1 MNLNWFDIILLLIL
15 FTSAISGLRS
25 GLARV
30 VVGLLSTIVG
40 FVTAFWCYRMVAAPL
55 IPVVQSEAA
64 ANVIGFCIIF
74 FGVLIVGAAVAALL
88 SRLFQWIGLSWFN
101 HLLGGVAGVIR
112 GALIIAVLV
121 DIAVAFSPSPT
132 PGFISNSRVLPY
144 TAELS
149 SWVVQLAP
157 RGLRDA
163 FIQQMEN
170 LRRFRSH
177 PTQDDGQQAT
187 VTTRE
192 GDRTC

>member
-15 FTSAISGLRS
+15 FASAISGLRS

-30 VVGLLSTIVG
+30 VVGLLSTIAG

-101 HLLGGVAGVIR
+101 HLLGGVAGFIR
-112 GALIIAVLV
+112 GALVVAVLV

-132 PGFISNSRVLPY
+132 PRFISDSQVLPY
-144 TAELS
+144 TSELS
-149 SWVVQLAP
+149 AWLVEVAP
-157 RGLRDA
+157 RELKDM
-163 FIQQMEN
+163 FIEQMEN
-170 LRRFRSH
+170 LKRFRSH
-177 PTQDDGQQAT
+177 PKPEKPQEA
-187 VTTRE
+187 
-192 GDRTC
+192 

>member
-1 MNLNWFDIILLLIL
+1 MTWFDAILLLIL
-15 FTSAISGLRS
+15 FVSAVSGLRA

-30 VVGLLSTIVG
+30 VVGLCATIAG
-40 FVTAFWCYRMVAAPL
+40 FIIGFWCYGIVAAELMPL
-55 IPVVQSEAA
+55 VRTETAA
-64 ANVIGFCIIF
+64 DILGFFIIF
-74 FGVLIVGAAVAALL
+74 IGVIIAGAIFGALL
-88 SRLFQWIGLSWFN
+88 SKLFQWIGLSWFN

-132 PGFISNSRVLPY
+132 PGFISDSRVLPY

-187 VTTRE
+187 VTIME
-192 GDRTC
+192 GDPTC